1 MPLRAQEEV
10 MAGNPIAPS
19 VTAVTVDAGGHQRP
33 YVDWPAIFAGA
44 VIAGAISFVLVTFGA
59 GIGLSLTSPYAGEG
73 MALSWYVL
81 GVGLWMIWAQVTAF
95 GAGAY
100 VAGRLRRRVE
110 DATEHEVD
118 IRDGAHGLIVWA
130 VGVLLGAFVA
140 FSGITDRAGTDV
152 GRVVASQVEATEQL
166 PQAGLEQAQTARPAT
181 EAERAAADRTRRLGI
196 LLAFMTAASLLVSA
210 AASVV
215 AAKVGG
221 DHRDHR
227 TVTAYLGRGN
237 RPRVTKT

>member
-1 MPLRAQEEV
+1 
-10 MAGNPIAPS
+10 MAANPISPS
-19 VTAVTVDAGGHQRP
+19 ITAVRVGGDERS

-44 VIAGAISFVLVTFGA
+44 AIAGAISFVLVTFGA
-59 GIGLSLTSPYAGEG
+59 GIGLTLTSPYAGEG
-73 MALSWYVL
+73 VALSWYVL
-81 GVGLWMIWAQVTAF
+81 GVGLWMVWAQVTAF

-100 VAGRLRRRVE
+100 VAGRLRRRVD

-130 VGVLLGAFVA
+130 VGVLLGAIIA
-140 FSGITDRAGTDV
+140 FSGITDRAGSDI
-152 GRVVASQVEATEQL
+152 GRVVGSQVEATEQL
-166 PQAGLEQAQTARPAT
+166 SQPSLERAQTARPAT
-181 EAERAAADRTRRLGI
+181 EAEKAAAERARKLGV

-221 DHRDHR
+221 DHRDKR
-227 TVTAYLGRGN
+227 LVTAYLGRG
-237 RPRVTKT
+237 KTVVRKS